1 MTSMTEPLEQTLRR
15 YMNGKTVLL
24 GIGNA
29 LRGDDAV
36 GTLLAE
42 TFLNDEFLIGIPAG
56 EVPEN
61 YTGVIRNANPQTIIL
76 ADAIDFKG
84 EPGQVVLMEEI
95 QLEERFSTHRPSLG
109 LLMHYLRLELEARVL
124 LLGIQPENTGYNSG
138 MSHRVKETKSQLEKM
153 FKNLSKPGKVA

>member
-24 GIGNA
+24 GIGNP

-42 TFLNDEFLIGIPAG
+42 KFLDNEFIVGIPAG

-61 YTGVIRNANPQTIIL
+61 YTGVIRNENPQTIIL
-76 ADAIDFKG
+76 ADAIDFMG
-84 EPGQVVLMEEI
+84 EPGQVVLVEEI
-95 QLEERFSTHRPSLG
+95 QLEERFSSHRPSLG
-109 LLMHYLRLELEARVL
+109 LLMHYLRMELGATVL
-124 LLGIQPENTGYNSG
+124 LLGIQPENTDYDSE